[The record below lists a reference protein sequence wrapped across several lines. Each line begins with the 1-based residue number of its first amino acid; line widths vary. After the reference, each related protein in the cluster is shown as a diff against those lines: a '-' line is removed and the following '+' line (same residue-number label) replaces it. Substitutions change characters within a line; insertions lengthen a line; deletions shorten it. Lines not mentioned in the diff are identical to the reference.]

1 MKNFRLGVKLIG
13 GFVLV
18 GLITL
23 GVGWIGVSGI
33 TGLGKNVTEIGSE
46 KLPAVQ
52 YLEAMRA
59 GGLER
64 VAGNRALLNP
74 RLSLDERQA
83 IYRKNTQARKQVEE
97 AIKAYQELPRTAEE
111 EALWQQLTAAW
122 QERRA
127 AVNRFME
134 LSRAIDDLGILDP
147 VGLRADLQQF
157 RGNQYETAV
166 MVLDYIHTGMGYGW
180 DYDLDNSPFELWTAQ
195 FQTDNEKLRELISR
209 ARATHAEY
217 YEAISENRELR
228 RNGDAAAAQQHYE
241 DIVSLSIEDTYDVF
255 FSLLQIADEAVALY
269 EEMMA
274 QLLGPVQSQTD
285 HAHQLLDELIAVT
298 ATDAAAAVTAAENQ
312 RARATTLSISGMI
325 AGTLLALLFG
335 FLLTRSLTRPLGRTL
350 AMIED
355 LAHGKLGQRLQMDR
369 QDEIGKMAQAMDS
382 FADNLEHEVLEAFD
396 RLAHGDFTFEAEG
409 LISEPLSKAN
419 QSLNELVHELLKAA
433 NQVESASS
441 EISAASQTLSQGAT
455 ESAASLEEISASMN
469 EIVGQSRQSAENSTE
484 ADTLSSSVQTSAQ
497 AGAEKMQ
504 GMTAA
509 MADIDKAG
517 QDISKIIKTIE
528 DIAFQTNLLALNA
541 AVEAARAGHHGK
553 GFAVVAEEVRNL
565 AARSAKAA
573 SETTILIEGTGQKTR
588 RGMQAAEE
596 TAAALGEITSGIN
609 KVSTLVGEIATT
621 INEQTEGVNQINVG
635 LGQIDQSTQQN
646 TASAEECAAAS
657 EQLASQAQELRSM
670 LSKFKLAG
678 TSAAQSRPGAGISKT
693 ASAPKKAA
701 QNQPDQ
707 GWAEL
712 PPPAPEK
719 KSTGRTIALDDDEF
733 GKY

>member
-23 GVGWIGVSGI
+23 GVGLIGVRSI
-33 TGLGKNVTEIGSE
+33 TGLGENVTEIGEE

-74 RLSLDERQA
+74 RLSLSERQVV
-83 IYRKNTQARKQVEE
+83 YQKNTQAQSDVEK
-97 AIKAYQELPRTAEE
+97 AISAYQDLPRTAEE
-111 EALWQQLTAAW
+111 EALWQELTAAW

-127 AVNRFME
+127 AVARFME
-134 LSRAIDDLGILDP
+134 LSRAIDEVGILDP
-147 VGLRADLQQF
+147 VGLRADLQEF
-157 RGNQYETAV
+157 RGTQYETAV

-180 DYDLDNSPFELWTAQ
+180 SYDLDNSPFELWTAE
-195 FQTDNEKLRELISR
+195 FQTDNEQLQNLIKQ

-217 YEAISENRELR
+217 YEAISENREMR
-228 RNGDAAAAQQHYE
+228 RGGDAAAAQQHYE
-241 DIVSLSIEDTYDVF
+241 DVISLTIEDTYDVF
-255 FSLLQIADEAVALY
+255 FSLLQVADEAVTLY
-269 EEMMA
+269 EEMMT
-274 QLLGPVQSQTD
+274 QLMGPVQTQTD

-298 ATDAAAAVTAAENQ
+298 AADATAAVTTAESQ
-312 RARATTLSISGMI
+312 VARATTLSVLGMI
-325 AGTLLALLFG
+325 AGALLAVLFG
-335 FLLTRSLTRPLGRTL
+335 FLLTRSLTRPIGLTL
-350 AMIED
+350 TMIED

-369 QDEIGKMAQAMDS
+369 RDEIGKMAHAMDS

-409 LISEPLSKAN
+409 LIKEPLSKAN
-419 QSLNELVHELLKAA
+419 QSLNELVNELLKAA

-469 EIVGQSRQSAENSTE
+469 EIVGQSRQSAGNSRE
-484 ADTLSSSVQTSAQ
+484 ADTLSSSVQKSAH

-509 MADIDKAG
+509 MTDIDKAG
-517 QDISKIIKTIE
+517 KDISKIIKTIE

-573 SETTILIEGTGQKTR
+573 SETTTLIEGTGQKTK

-596 TAAALGEITSGIN
+596 TAAALGEITTGIT

-635 LGQIDQSTQQN
+635 IGQIDQSTQQN

-657 EQLASQAQELRSM
+657 EELAAQAQQLRSM
-670 LSKFKLAG
+670 LSKFKLTG
-678 TSAAQSRPGAGISKT
+678 QPAAQTQPAITSQGS
-693 ASAPKKAA
+693 PKKATPSPA
-701 QNQPDQ
+701 AQ

-712 PPPAPEK
+712 PAPEPEK
-719 KSTGRTIALDDDEF
+719 KSTDRTIALDDDEF

>member
-1 MKNFRLGVKLIG
+1 MKNFRLGLKLIG

-23 GVGWIGVSGI
+23 GVGLIGVRGI
-33 TGLGKNVTEIGSE
+33 AGLGENVVEIGSE

-52 YLEAMRA
+52 YLEVMRA

-74 RLSLDERQA
+74 RLSLSERQT
-83 IYRKNTQARKQVEE
+83 IYQKNARAQTHVEE
-97 AIKAYQELPRTAEE
+97 AISVYRNLPRTPKE
-111 EALWQQLTAAW
+111 EAIWQQLTNAW
-122 QERRA
+122 QERRT
-127 AVNRFME
+127 AVARFME
-134 LSRAIDDLGILDP
+134 LSHAIDTLGILDP
-147 VGLRADLQQF
+147 VGLRADLQGF

-180 DYDLDNSPFELWTAQ
+180 DYDLPNSPFELWTAQ
-195 FQTDNEKLRELISR
+195 FQTDNDKLRDLIKR

-228 RNGDAAAAQQHYE
+228 RGDDATAAQRHYE
-241 DIVSLSIEDTYDVF
+241 EVVSLSIEDTYDVF
-255 FSLLQIADEAVALY
+255 FALLQVADEAVALY

-274 QLLGPVQSQTD
+274 QLTGPVQNQTD
-285 HAHQLLDELIAVT
+285 RAHQLLDELIALT
-298 ATDAAAAVTAAENQ
+298 ATGAADAVMAAENQ
-312 RARATTLSISGMI
+312 MSRATTLSIIGMI
-325 AGTLLALLFG
+325 SGTFLALFLG
-335 FLLTRSLTRPLGRTL
+335 FLLTRSMTRPIGLTL

-355 LAHGKLGQRLQMDR
+355 LAHGKLGKRLNMDR
-369 QDEIGKMAQAMDS
+369 HDEIGKMAQAMDS

-396 RLAHGDFTFEAEG
+396 RLAQGDFTFEAEG
-409 LISEPLSKAN
+409 LIKEPLSKAN
-419 QSLNELVHELLKAA
+419 HSLNELVQELLKAA

-469 EIVGQSRQSAENSTE
+469 EIVGQSRQSAGNSRE
-484 ADTLSSSVQTSAQ
+484 ADTLSSSVQKSAHV
-497 AGAEKMQ
+497 GTEKMQ

-509 MADIDKAG
+509 MAEIDKAG

-573 SETTILIEGTGQKTR
+573 SETTTLIEGTGQKTR

-596 TAAALGEITSGIN
+596 TAAALGEITSGIT

-621 INEQTEGVNQINVG
+621 INEQTEGVNQINIG

-670 LSKFKLAG
+670 LSKFKLADNFIAENR
-678 TSAAQSRPGAGISKT
+678 SAIPNQAPQRKKT
-693 ASAPKKAA
+693 PPTPAA
-701 QNQPDQ
+701 Q

-712 PPPAPEK
+712 PSPTLK
-719 KSTGRTIALDDDEF
+719 TKSTGRTIALDDDEF

>member
-23 GVGWIGVSGI
+23 GVGLIGVRGI
-33 TGLGKNVTEIGSE
+33 SGLGENVTEIGEE

-52 YLEAMRA
+52 HLEAMRA

-64 VAGNRALLNP
+64 VAGHRALLNP
-74 RLSLDERQA
+74 RLTLSERAAVYEKNSQAQQLVQQA
-83 IYRKNTQARKQVEE
+83 IDAYRQ
-97 AIKAYQELPRTAEE
+97 LPRTAEE
-111 EALWQQLTAAW
+111 EALWQELLEAWEQRRTAV
-122 QERRA
+122 E
-127 AVNRFME
+127 RFME
-134 LSRAIDDLGILDP
+134 LSRAVDDLGILDP
-147 VGLRADLQQF
+147 VGLRADLQRF
-157 RGNQYETAV
+157 RGDQYETAV

-180 DYDLDNSPFELWTAQ
+180 NYDLDNSPFELWTAQ
-195 FQTDNEKLRELISR
+195 FETDSDKLRDLVKQ

-217 YEAISENRELR
+217 YEAISENREMR
-228 RNGDAAAAQQHYE
+228 RAGDAAGAQQHYV
-241 DIVSLSIEDTYDVF
+241 DVISLSIEDTYDVF
-255 FSLLQIADEAVALY
+255 FALLQVADEAVTLY

-274 QLLGPVQSQTD
+274 QLMGPVQTRTD
-285 HAHQLLDELIAVT
+285 HAHQLLDDLISVT
-298 ATDAAAAVTAAENQ
+298 ASDAADAVNTAENQ
-312 RARATTLSISGMI
+312 VSRATTLSVIGMVV
-325 AGTLLALLFG
+325 GTVLALFFG
-335 FLLTRSLTRPLGRTL
+335 LLLTRSLTRPIGQTL

-355 LAHGKLGQRLQMDR
+355 LAHGKLGNRLKMDR

-409 LISEPLSKAN
+409 LIREPLNKAN
-419 QSLNELVHELLKAA
+419 SSLNELVHELLKAA

-441 EISAASQTLSQGAT
+441 EISGASQTLSQGAT

-469 EIVGQSRQSAENSTE
+469 EIVGQARQSAENSKE
-484 ADTLSSSVQTSAQ
+484 ADTLSGTVQQSAQ
-497 AGAEKMQ
+497 NGTEKMK
-504 GMTAA
+504 GMTEA
-509 MADIDKAG
+509 MTEIDKAG

-573 SETTILIEGTGQKTR
+573 SETTALIEGTGQKTK

-596 TAAALGEITSGIN
+596 TAAALNDIAAGIT
-609 KVSTLVGEIATT
+609 KVSTLVGEISTA
-621 INEQTEGVNQINVG
+621 INEQTEGVNQINIG
-635 LGQIDQSTQQN
+635 ISQIDQSTQQN
-646 TASAEECAAAS
+646 TASAEECASAS

-670 LSKFKLAG
+670 LSKFILSDDPAAVRPPAMANHRN
-678 TSAAQSRPGAGISKT
+678 SAAGSATKET
-693 ASAPKKAA
+693 AT
-701 QNQPDQ
+701 

-712 PPPAPEK
+712 PPPTPK
-719 KSTGRTIALDDDEF
+719 KKATDKSITLDDDEF

>member
-23 GVGWIGVSGI
+23 GVGLIGVRGI
-33 TGLGKNVTEIGSE
+33 SGLGDNVAEIGGE

-52 YLEAMRA
+52 HLETMRA

-64 VAGNRALLNP
+64 VAGHRALLNP
-74 RLSLDERQA
+74 RLTLSDRAAVYDKNSQA
-83 IYRKNTQARKQVEE
+83 QDLVQR
-97 AIKAYQELPRTAEE
+97 AIEAYQKLPRSAQE
-111 EALWQQLTAAW
+111 EALWKELLEAWEQRRTAVA
-122 QERRA
+122 
-127 AVNRFME
+127 RFME
-134 LSRAIDDLGILDP
+134 LSRAVDNLGILDP
-147 VGLRADLQQF
+147 VGLRADLQRF
-157 RGNQYETAV
+157 RGDQYETAV

-180 DYDLDNSPFELWTAQ
+180 NYDLDNSPFELWTAQ
-195 FQTDNEKLRELISR
+195 FETDNDQLRDLIRR

-217 YEAISENRELR
+217 YEAVSENREMR
-228 RNGDAAAAQQHYE
+228 RAGDSAGAQQHYE
-241 DIVSLSIEDTYDVF
+241 DVISLTIEDTYDVF
-255 FSLLQIADEAVALY
+255 FALLQVADEAVTLY

-274 QLLGPVQSQTD
+274 QLMGPVQVRTD
-285 HAHQLLDELIAVT
+285 NAHQLLDNLIRVT
-298 ATDAAAAVTAAENQ
+298 AAGAADAVGAAENQ
-312 RARATTLSISGMI
+312 VTRATTLSIAGMI
-325 AGTLLALLFG
+325 IGTVLALFFG
-335 FLLTRSLTRPLGRTL
+335 LLLTRSLTRPIGQTL
-350 AMIED
+350 EMIED
-355 LAHGKLGQRLQMDR
+355 LAHGKLGKRLKMDR

-409 LISEPLSKAN
+409 LIREPLSKAN

-433 NQVESASS
+433 NQVEAASS
-441 EISAASQTLSQGAT
+441 EISGASQTLSQGAT

-469 EIVGQSRQSAENSTE
+469 EIVGQARQSASNSKEADNLAGIVQRSAQDGTEKMKGMTE
-484 ADTLSSSVQTSAQ
+484 A
-497 AGAEKMQ
+497 
-504 GMTAA
+504 MTE
-509 MADIDKAG
+509 IDKAG

-573 SETTILIEGTGQKTR
+573 SETTTLIEGTGQKTK

-596 TAAALGEITSGIN
+596 TAAALNDITAGIT
-609 KVSTLVGEIATT
+609 KVTTLVGEISTA
-621 INEQTEGVNQINVG
+621 INEQTEGVNQINIG
-635 LGQIDQSTQQN
+635 IGQIDQSTQQN
-646 TASAEECAAAS
+646 TASAEECASAS

-670 LSKFKLAG
+670 LSKFILTDDPTDSVRPPAI
-678 TSAAQSRPGAGISKT
+678 ASRS
-693 ASAPKKAA
+693 SAPKNSATKESS
-701 QNQPDQ
+701 Q

-712 PPPAPEK
+712 PPPSAVK
-719 KSTGRTIALDDDEF
+719 KGADKKIALDDDEF

>member
-1 MKNFRLGVKLIG
+1 MKNFRLGIKLIG

-23 GVGWIGVSGI
+23 GVGLIGVRGI
-33 TGLGKNVTEIGSE
+33 SNLGTNVAEIGGE

-64 VAGNRALLNP
+64 VAGNRSLLNP
-74 RLSLDERQA
+74 RLTLSDRQSV
-83 IYRKNTQARKQVEE
+83 YQRNARAQTTVQE
-97 AIKAYQELPRTAEE
+97 AISAYQNLPRTPME
-111 EALWQQLTAAW
+111 EALWQQLTSAW
-122 QERRA
+122 QERRS
-127 AVNRFME
+127 AVARFME
-134 LSRAIDDLGILDP
+134 LSGAVDALGILDP

-180 DYDLDNSPFELWTAQ
+180 NYDLANSPFELWTAQ
-195 FQTDNEKLRELISR
+195 FHSDNDKLRDLIRR

-217 YEAISENRELR
+217 YEAVSENRELR
-228 RNGDAAAAQQHYE
+228 RGGDAAAAQQHYE
-241 DIVSLSIEDTYDVF
+241 DVISLSIEDTYDVF
-255 FSLLQIADEAVALY
+255 FALLQIADEAVSLY

-274 QLLGPVQSQTD
+274 QLMGPVQTQTD
-285 HAHQLLDELIAVT
+285 QAHQILDELIALTT
-298 ATDAAAAVTAAENQ
+298 AGAAQAVDAAENQ
-312 RARATTLSISGMI
+312 VARATTLSLAGMI
-325 AGTLLALLFG
+325 AGTILAVVFG
-335 FLLTRSLTRPLGRTL
+335 FLLTRSLTRPIGLTL

-355 LAHGKLGQRLQMDR
+355 LAHGKLGKRLQMDR
-369 QDEIGKMAQAMDS
+369 QDEIGKMALAMDS

-396 RLAHGDFTFEAEG
+396 RLAHGDFTFAAEG
-409 LISEPLSKAN
+409 LIKEPLSKAN
-419 QSLNELVHELLKAA
+419 QSLNELVHELLRAA

-469 EIVGQSRQSAENSTE
+469 EIVGQSRQSAGNSRE
-484 ADTLSSSVQTSAQ
+484 ADNLAVAVQKSAQ
-497 AGAEKMQ
+497 DGAEKMQ

-509 MADIDKAG
+509 MTDIDTAG
-517 QDISKIIKTIE
+517 KDISKIIKTIE

-573 SETTILIEGTGQKTR
+573 SETTILIEGTGQKTK

-596 TAAALGEITSGIN
+596 TAAALSEITSGIT

-621 INEQTEGVNQINVG
+621 INEQTEGVNQINIG

-670 LSKFKLAG
+670 LTKFKLTGNPDAV
-678 TSAAQSRPGAGISKT
+678 SRPPSLGHR
-693 ASAPKKAA
+693 APSQKKSTTTPAA
-701 QNQPDQ
+701 Q

-712 PPPAPEK
+712 PAPAK
-719 KSTGRTIALDDDEF
+719 KSTGQTIALDDDEF

>member
-23 GVGWIGVSGI
+23 GVGLIGVRGI
-33 TGLGKNVTEIGSE
+33 TGLGENVTEIGSE

-74 RLSLDERQA
+74 RLSLSDRQGVYQRNA
-83 IYRKNTQARKQVEE
+83 QAQSAVEE
-97 AIKAYQELPRTAEE
+97 AISAYQNLPRSPEE
-111 EALWQQLTAAW
+111 GALWQQLTAAW
-122 QERRA
+122 QERRS
-127 AVNRFME
+127 AVTRFME
-134 LSRAIDDLGILDP
+134 LSRAVDALGILDP
-147 VGLRADLQQF
+147 VGLQADLQQF

-180 DYDLDNSPFELWTAQ
+180 DYDLPNSPFELWTAQ
-195 FQTDNEKLRELISR
+195 FHTDNDTLRDLIR
-209 ARATHAEY
+209 QARATHAEY

-228 RNGDAAAAQQHYE
+228 RGGDATAAQQHYE
-241 DIVSLSIEDTYDVF
+241 DVISLTIEDTYDVF
-255 FSLLQIADEAVALY
+255 FALLQIAEEAVALY

-274 QLLGPVQSQTD
+274 QLMGPVQTKTD
-285 HAHQLLDELIAVT
+285 QAHQILDELIALT
-298 ATDAAAAVTAAENQ
+298 AAGAADAVDAAENQ
-312 RARATTLSISGMI
+312 MARATTLSLAGMI
-325 AGTLLALLFG
+325 VGTILALLFG
-335 FLLTRSLTRPLGRTL
+335 VLLTRSLTRPIGLTL

-355 LAHGKLGQRLQMDR
+355 LAHGKLGKRLEMDR

-382 FADNLEHEVLEAFD
+382 FADNLENEVLEAFD
-396 RLAHGDFTFEAEG
+396 RLAQGDFTFAAEG
-409 LISEPLSKAN
+409 LIKEPLSKAN
-419 QSLNELVHELLKAA
+419 QSLNELVQELLRAA
-433 NQVESASS
+433 NQVEAASS

-469 EIVGQSRQSAENSTE
+469 EIVGQSRQSAGNSRE
-484 ADTLSSSVQTSAQ
+484 ADNLAVTVQKSAQ
-497 AGAEKMQ
+497 TGADKMQ

-509 MADIDKAG
+509 MVDIDKAG

-573 SETTILIEGTGQKTR
+573 SETTILIEGTGQKTK

-596 TAAALGEITSGIN
+596 TATALREITSGIT

-621 INEQTEGVNQINVG
+621 INEQTEGVHQINIG

-670 LSKFKLAG
+670 LTKFKLAG
-678 TSAAQSRPGAGISKT
+678 NPHAVGR
-693 ASAPKKAA
+693 
-701 QNQPDQ
+701 
-707 GWAEL
+707 
-712 PPPAPEK
+712 PPAWGHHAPSQKTSPTKPIAQE
-719 KSTGRTIALDDDEF
+719 GRTTTT
-733 GKY
+733 GTG